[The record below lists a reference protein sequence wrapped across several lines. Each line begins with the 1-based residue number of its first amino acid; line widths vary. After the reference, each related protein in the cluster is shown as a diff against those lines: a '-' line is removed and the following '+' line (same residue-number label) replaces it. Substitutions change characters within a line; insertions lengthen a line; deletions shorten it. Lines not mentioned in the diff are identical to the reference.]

1 MSQPPIAPQSIA
13 PVLVVDDD
21 PDVLHALKEQL
32 AWEGYTVIAKEN
44 VSEALSLL
52 AREAVSVVISD
63 QRMPDLTGLEFLEKV
78 KQLQPHT
85 SRVLITGVLSLDTM
99 IEAINHGEIFRFLA
113 KPWVRAE
120 LLATVKNATQRYQL
134 LVSNDQLQA
143 DTAELNNR
151 LACANA
157 DLQTKVEELTAQKKE
172 LDSAHQALE
181 KNFGHSLELCYRM
194 INTFHPLLGQQTHA
208 VVEIC
213 RKMAESD
220 YFTGEEK
227 HVLIAGAWLHDIG
240 LVGTD
245 RKILHRLHTS
255 PTSLT
260 DLEVNA
266 LKKHP
271 VNGQMLASFVDNLRT
286 VGETIRA
293 HHERFDGHGYP
304 DGLAGQSIPWT
315 ARCLAVAVQFVECG
329 LPKSQA
335 VEEIARLSGTVLD
348 PEAVRLFFKTTQAA
362 NLPKQI
368 REIMIDEMSPG
379 MRLVHDIYSPVG
391 LLLLPEGQALNET
404 TITKIK
410 NHNLQNSVTQRLLV
424 YR

>member
-1 MSQPPIAPQSIA
+1 MRHEPTEPQSIA
-13 PVLVVDDD
+13 PILVVDDD

-32 AWEGYTVIAKEN
+32 AWEGYPVIAKQN
-44 VSEALSLL
+44 VSEALVLL
-52 AREAVSVVISD
+52 REETVSVIISD
-63 QRMPDLTGLEFLEKV
+63 QRMPDLTGLEFLAKA

-120 LLATVKNATQRYQL
+120 LLATVKNATQRHQL

-143 DTAELNNR
+143 DTAQLNNQ
-151 LACANA
+151 LAQAIA
-157 DLQTKVEELTAQKKE
+157 ELQAKVDELISQKKE
-172 LDSAHQALE
+172 LDTAHDAL
-181 KNFGHSLELCYRM
+181 KTNFQHSLELCYRI

-213 RKMAESD
+213 RKMTESN
-220 YFTGEEK
+220 YFTEEEK

-240 LVGTD
+240 LVGFD
-245 RKILHRLHTS
+245 RNILHKLHTA
-255 PTSLT
+255 PGSLT
-260 DLEVNA
+260 ESELKA
-266 LKKHP
+266 LSKHP
-271 VNGQMLASFVDNLRT
+271 VNGQMLASFVDNFRT

-293 HHERFDGHGYP
+293 HHERFDGRGYP
-304 DGLAGQSIPWT
+304 DGLAGQAIPWT
-315 ARCLAVAVQFVECG
+315 ARCLAVAVEFVECR
-329 LPKSQA
+329 LPKAEA

-362 NLPKQI
+362 DLPKQV
-368 REIMIDEMSPG
+368 REIMMDEMSPG
-379 MRLVHDIYSPVG
+379 MRLVDGIYSPVG
-391 LLLLPEGQALNET
+391 LLLIPEGQSLNET
-404 TITKIK
+404 SITKIK
-410 NHNLQNSVTQRLLV
+410 NHNLLNSVTQRLLV